1 MGRRQKHQEEEIE
14 DLDLSDLIARLP
26 ESDDVAGEGRVHHAG
41 DDGRAAELL
50 PGNLEVQY
58 WAAVTLATSGR
69 LAEALPIFREIVTR
83 VYGDALV
90 GSVPRFPREMEDR
103 IDAYLAAP
111 AEPEA
116 AGPVAEHRLGA
127 MDRERTID

>member
-1 MGRRQKHQEEEIE
+1 MGLELKLVAIDKPADVNVILGQSHFIKTVE
-14 DLDLSDLIARLP
+14 DLY
-26 ESDDVAGEGRVHHAG
+26 E
-41 DDGRAAELL
+41 
-50 PGNLEVQY
+50 
-58 WAAVTLATSGR
+58 
-69 LAEALPIFREIVTR
+69 
-83 VYGDALV
+83 ALV